1 MSKGCKRIAL
11 ILVGLLLIIGSLIW
25 MSNSTLKNPA
35 IPAITFSAGLIA
47 ILETIKRIM
56 QILPNDL
63 DQQML
68 IAINRGTRKDVF

>member
-11 ILVGLLLIIGSLIW
+11 ILVGLLLIIGPLIW

-56 QILPNDL
+56 LNLAKRLGSANADS
-63 DQQML
+63 
-68 IAINRGTRKDVF
+68 NK